1 MDLQMPEMNGLDA
14 LIAIRNEF
22 PDARVIV
29 LTTYAG
35 DMQILRALKAG
46 AQAYL
51 LKNTLHKELLQTD
64 PCGPCGKEDPFS
76 GGLVRN
82 RGACDG

>member
-1 MDLQMPEMNGLDA
+1 MRSLLFE
-14 LIAIRNEF
+14 NEF

-35 DMQILRALKAG
+35 DVQIVRALKAG

-51 LKNTLHKELLQTD
+51 VKNH
-64 PCGPCGKEDPFS
+64 
-76 GGLVRN
+76 V
-82 RGACDG
+82 